1 MDWKTRIYWDLRWIL
16 VDFIRNIKSDK
27 NTYDSYIGYILFLPV
42 LVWTI
47 LDGIIERQ
55 IYDGIAFE
63 NRKQLY
69 SRLKIDL
76 SDDLLF
82 NKINELILVRDVII
96 HNHIYG
102 FSILDSERIYTE
114 KIQWKEALIK
124 NHAKN
129 LITTDILHL
138 NIIPDKLN
146 KDDIVLIIKT
156 FKEIIIWF
164 DNTFSSKFWSLF
176 SNYLTTSIY
185 LSEQEITN
193 LNEEIDLFIKPK

>member
-16 VDFIRNIKSDK
+16 VDFIRKIKSDK
-27 NTYDSYIGYILFLPV
+27 NTYDSYIGYVLFLPV

-55 IYDGIAFE
+55 IYDGIVFE
-63 NRKQLY
+63 NRKKLY

-76 SDDLLF
+76 SDDVLF

-146 KDDIVLIIKT
+146 KDDIILILNT

-164 DNTFSSKFWSLF
+164 DSAFSSKFGYIF
-176 SNYLTTSIY
+176 SNYLNNSIY
-185 LSEQEITN
+185 LSEKEITN
-193 LNEEIDLFIKPK
+193 LNNEIDSFIPLK